1 MSRTPSPPP
10 NCDEIADSSPLSSP
24 LSSIGSRSPSL
35 PADYPSPASSNVS
48 ETGLSQ
54 SQKHPLPEGVVE
66 GDDQPPVK
74 KQKIAKAK
82 EFKTEYLDL
91 SALNESSDETEH
103 KLNDQKLRK
112 LTEVLR
118 SKRKIVVI
126 AGAGIS
132 VSAGSTYLSFPKHSP
147 FIDKFSP

>member
-1 MSRTPSPPP
+1 MSCTPPRPI
-10 NCDEIADSSPLSSP
+10 CEEIPSSSPLSSP

-35 PADYPSPASSNVS
+35 PADYPSPVSSNVS

-54 SQKHPLPEGVVE
+54 AQKRESPEGLI
-66 GDDQPPVK
+66 DDKDLPPAK
-74 KQKIAKAK
+74 KLKITKPK
-82 EFKTEYLDL
+82 ELKTEYLDL
-91 SALNESSDETEH
+91 SALNESVDETDH

-118 SKRKIVVI
+118 SKRNIVVI

-132 VSAGSTYLSFPKHSP
+132 VSAGSTYFTSP
-147 FIDKFSP
+147 LLFFVY